1 MSERRELTVYQ
12 YALNFELVSVAKI
25 PYSLLKLLFIIFF
38 ANAFFSNFSTIKVVA
53 LLYLKWFNV
62 AFRHCQFSILC
73 KKLEKYKIQCTINC
87 FRHLQLSEF
96 INNFMTIAYLKM
108 LKIIFLY
115 VLCYVID
122 LQTRRNQVRINTIL
136 QRLVL

>member
-1 MSERRELTVYQ
+1 M
-12 YALNFELVSVAKI
+12 
-25 PYSLLKLLFIIFF
+25 
-38 ANAFFSNFSTIKVVA
+38 
-53 LLYLKWFNV
+53 
-62 AFRHCQFSILC
+62 
-73 KKLEKYKIQCTINC
+73 QCTINC

-96 INNFMTIAYLKM
+96 LNNFMTIAYLKM

-122 LQTRRNQVRINTIL
+122 LQTRHNNVRINTIL

>member
-1 MSERRELTVYQ
+1 MTVYQ
-12 YALNFELVSVAKI
+12 YALNFELVRVTKI

-38 ANAFFSNFSTIKVVA
+38 ANVFFSNFSTIKVVP

-62 AFRHCQFSILC
+62 AFRHCQFPILC

-87 FRHLQLSEF
+87 VRHLQLSEF

-122 LQTRRNQVRINTIL
+122 LQTRRNHVRINTIL

>member
-1 MSERRELTVYQ
+1 M
-12 YALNFELVSVAKI
+12 FLVT
-25 PYSLLKLLFIIFF
+25 
-38 ANAFFSNFSTIKVVA
+38 STIKVVA

-62 AFRHCQFSILC
+62 AFLHCQFPILC
-73 KKLEKYKIQCTINC
+73 KKLEKYKIQCTINY

-96 INNFMTIAYLKM
+96 INNLMTIAYLKM

-122 LQTRRNQVRINTIL
+122 LQTRRNNVRINTIL

>member
-1 MSERRELTVYQ
+1 MTVYQ

-38 ANAFFSNFSTIKVVA
+38 ANVFFSNFSTIKVVP

-62 AFRHCQFSILC
+62 AFLHCQFPILC

-122 LQTRRNQVRINTIL
+122 LQTRCNNVKINTIL
-136 QRLVL
+136 QRLAL